1 MRPHEMLKARGLKLM
16 IACITFR
23 RAH

>member
-1 MRPHEMLKARGLKLM
+1 MRPHEMLKACGLKLM